1 MKTAQEWQ
9 QHLGLDELPDDD
21 FVTALNSLEGQ
32 DAVDGGGLED
42 QGLVAAQTSPAELV
56 SALVVESAGEAFKA
70 VRQEQGLTVRQAA
83 ESWGVSPGRISQMES
98 PEANLYMSTVG
109 SAALRMGYRAKLVL
123 EPLDGGQPI
132 EASLGQ

>member
-9 QHLGLDELPDDD
+9 QHLGLDELPDDE

-32 DAVDGGGLED
+32 DAVDGGGLEA

>member
-9 QHLGLDELPDDD
+9 MHLGLDTLPDET
-21 FVTALNSLEGQ
+21 FVANLNALEGQ
-32 DAVDGGGLED
+32 ETIDGGELEA
-42 QGLVAAQTSPAELV
+42 QGLVAMQTSLEALV

-70 VRQEQGLTVRQAA
+70 ARQQKGLTVRLAA
-83 ESWGVSPGRISQMES
+83 ENWGISSGRISQIES

-123 EPLDGGQPI
+123 EPMDGGQPI
-132 EASLGQ
+132 EAPLS